1 MRYFFR
7 KKEKKGMKRGYI
19 THTGLFI
26 ILPLGQIGALLYTYM
41 QLQVAVLLCMFM
53 LGFKIKKNKKK
64 LPSDDSF
71 LCLLSNM
78 QMQISP
84 PRIDLSIV

>member
-7 KKEKKGMKRGYI
+7 KKKKGMKRGYI

-26 ILPLGQIGALLYTYM
+26 TLPLGQIGALLYTYM

-53 LGFKIKKNKKK
+53 LSFKKK
-64 LPSDDSF
+64 F
-71 LCLLSNM
+71 
-78 QMQISP
+78 
-84 PRIDLSIV
+84 